1 VEICSAYTSISA
13 TTEKQMEFFA
23 TADPF
28 LSSPIAERHIH
39 TSSHMIPL
47 RDGED
52 LSFTKMTKRPLR
64 GNAD

>member
-1 VEICSAYTSISA
+1 
-13 TTEKQMEFFA
+13 MEFFA

-52 LSFTKMTKRPLR
+52 LSFTKMTKCPLR